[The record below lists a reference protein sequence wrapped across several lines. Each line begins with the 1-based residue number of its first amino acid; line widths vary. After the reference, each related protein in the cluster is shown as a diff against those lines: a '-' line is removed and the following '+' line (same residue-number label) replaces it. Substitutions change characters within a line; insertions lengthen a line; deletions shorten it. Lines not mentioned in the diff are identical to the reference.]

1 MGLASNKNDNE
12 RQKIFAAALELFSA
26 KGYEDTTIQQI
37 ANKAETTEKKV
48 HIHFESKADL
58 FIELMATEF
67 KLDQDPIEVIFQE
80 IDVNKAASEIV
91 YRYIYNRLKHFR
103 FFGKKIMR
111 EIFSVSLHLIKS
123 KPNMMKKFIDLDFLF
138 VDDLIT
144 FLNELKAKG
153 VLPEGYDS
161 NQAAET
167 VYSTL
172 AFEFLLYVY
181 EEEHTEEQL
190 LQGIKNKVHFIFT

>member
-1 MGLASNKNDNE
+1 ML
-12 RQKIFAAALELFSA
+12 
-26 KGYEDTTIQQI
+26 
-37 ANKAETTEKKV
+37 
-48 HIHFESKADL
+48 HHFESKADL
-58 FIELMATEF
+58 FIELMATKF
-67 KLDQDPIEVIFQE
+67 KLDQDPNEAILQE
-80 IDVNKAASEIV
+80 IDVNKAANEIV
-91 YRYIYNRLKHFR
+91 YKYIYDQLKNYR
-103 FFGKKIMR
+103 FFGKKVMR
-111 EIFSVSLHLIKS
+111 EVFSVSFHLINS

-144 FLNELKAKG
+144 FLNQLKEKG
-153 VLPEGYDS
+153 VLPEEYDS

-190 LQGIKNKVHFIFT
+190 LQGIKNKVDFIFT